1 MRKNVNKKSNN
12 RSKVVS
18 ALAML
23 LVSAVAL
30 SSASYA
36 WFTMSKKVE
45 VKGIELTA
53 TAPDNV
59 LIATN
64 SSHSAITDYASV
76 QELNKETKINDVLVG
91 GTNTAIDAST
101 LLYPAS
107 SLEGKDGSIFQT
119 EDIEDDGSAKAHAT
133 FSAATNDAAKKKVY
147 YVDVPLFIL
156 TTGSEPVKVAIN
168 QEKSEII
175 AGTKNNEEIYK
186 AVKFAVLNKDKTE
199 NIGGTY
205 ASKESA
211 DLFANPVIKAGTL
224 PADDML
230 AETDKV
236 IKLGSVNATI
246 DDGNKI
252 ALAGKSESG
261 VIDGKYTPT
270 EVTVRIW
277 IEGQSKSCVTKN
289 ANQKFKFNLVFD
301 AVE

>member
-1 MRKNVNKKSNN
+1 M
-12 RSKVVS
+12 
-18 ALAML
+18 
-23 LVSAVAL
+23 
-30 SSASYA
+30 
-36 WFTMSKKVE
+36 
-45 VKGIELTA
+45 
-53 TAPDNV
+53 
-59 LIATN
+59 
-64 SSHSAITDYASV
+64 
-76 QELNKETKINDVLVG
+76 
-91 GTNTAIDAST
+91 
-101 LLYPAS
+101 
-107 SLEGKDGSIFQT
+107 
-119 EDIEDDGSAKAHAT
+119 
-133 FSAATNDAAKKKVY
+133 Y

-186 AVKFAVLNKDKTE
+186 ALKFAVLNKDKTE

-224 PADDML
+224 PADNML
-230 AETDKV
+230 AKTDEV
-236 IKLGSVNATI
+236 IKLGSANATI
-246 DDGNKI
+246 KDGNKI
-252 ALAGKSESG
+252 DLAGKSESG